1 MSKSTSKDQSGKVY
15 LVGAGPGDL
24 GLVTLRAKECI
35 ENADVIVYDHLANPE
50 LLRWARND
58 AEIIYAGKESGESRT
73 QHEINTLLI
82 DKAREG
88 KQVVRLKGG
97 DPFVFGR
104 GAEEAQAIADAGIA
118 FEIVPGITSAIA
130 GPAYAGIPMTH
141 REHNSHVTFFTGH
154 EDPAKAESAID
165 YAALAKLGG
174 TQVMLMGVERLEP
187 ITREMLK
194 QGVRE
199 DLPVALVRWATTGRQ
214 ETLTGTLR
222 DIAVRAVDRG
232 FEAPA
237 VAVFGEVVALRESL
251 NWYEKR
257 PLSGKRIVVTRSRKQ
272 ASALSS
278 KLRALGADVLEL
290 PTIRIEPPSDLR
302 AFAELVQDAHTYD
315 WIVFTSA
322 TGVEAFF
329 EIFFKLYDDAREIG
343 GVRIATIGPATA
355 QRVKDFHLHVD
366 LQPEEFVAEAVV
378 REFKKQGSIENVR
391 ILLVRAEKARDVLPR
406 ELSAAGAI
414 VDEAFAYRTVPET
427 RDTTGAR
434 RQLAKEAADLIT
446 FTSSSTVEN
455 FLALGLPWPKGMR
468 VASIGP
474 ITSKTARD
482 HSLTVDVEARRHDI
496 DGLVQAI
503 CDFFAPRNASKQKQS

>member
-1 MSKSTSKDQSGKVY
+1 MSTSKNQTGIVY

-50 LLRWARND
+50 ILRWARED
-58 AEIIYAGKESGESRT
+58 AEIIYAGKEAGES
-73 QHEINTLLI
+73 QLDQQEINALLI
-82 DKAREG
+82 EKARQG

-104 GAEEAQAIADAGIA
+104 GAEEAEAIAAEEIP

-141 REHNSHVTFFTGH
+141 RAHNSHVTFFTGH
-154 EDPAKAESAID
+154 EDPTKAEGAID

-174 TQVMLMGVERLEP
+174 TQVMLMGVERLGSV
-187 ITREMLK
+187 TSEMLK
-194 QGVRE
+194 QGVRG
-199 DLPVALVRWATTGRQ
+199 DLPVALVRSATTGQQ
-214 ETLTGTLR
+214 ETLTGTLS
-222 DIAVRAVDRG
+222 DIAQKAVANDFR
-232 FEAPA
+232 APA
-237 VAVFGEVVALRESL
+237 VAVFGEVVALRDEL

-257 PLSGKRIVVTRSRKQ
+257 PLLGKRIVVTRTRKQ
-272 ASALSS
+272 AGVLSNE
-278 KLRALGADVLEL
+278 LRALGAHVIEL
-290 PTIRIEPPSDLR
+290 PTIRIEPPSNLR
-302 AFAELVQDAHTYD
+302 EFAELVQDAYMYD
-315 WIVFTSA
+315 WFVFTSA
-322 TGVEAFF
+322 NGVEAFF

-343 GVRIATIGPATA
+343 GARIAAIGPATA

-378 REFKKQGSIENVR
+378 REFKKQGSIENLR
-391 ILLVRAEKARDVLPR
+391 TLLVRAEKARDTLPK
-406 ELSAAGAI
+406 ELSGLGAI

-427 RDTTGAR
+427 RDTSGAR
-434 RQLAKEAADLIT
+434 RQLAQDGADLIT

-468 VASIGP
+468 IASIGP
-474 ITSKTARD
+474 ITSKTIRD
-482 HSLTVDVEARRHDI
+482 QGLKVDIEARRHDI
-496 DGLVQAI
+496 TGLVQAI
-503 CDFFAPRNASKQKQS
+503 RELFEKN

>member
-1 MSKSTSKDQSGKVY
+1 MSARRSKNGKVY

-24 GLVTLRAKECI
+24 GLATLRAKECI
-35 ENADVIVYDHLANPE
+35 EAADIIVYDHLANPE
-50 LLRWARND
+50 MLAWARDD
-58 AEIIYAGKESGESRT
+58 AETIYAGKEPGEHSLS
-73 QHEINTLLI
+73 QPEINALLVE
-82 DKAREG
+82 KAREG
-88 KQVVRLKGG
+88 KKVIRLKGG

-104 GAEEAQAIADAGIA
+104 GAEEAQAIAEAGIE
-118 FEIVPGITSAIA
+118 FEVVPGITSAIA
-130 GPAYAGIPMTH
+130 GPAYAGIPVTH
-141 REHNSHVTFFTGH
+141 RAENSHVTFFTGH
-154 EDPAKAESAID
+154 EDPAKTEGAID

-174 TQVMLMGVERLEP
+174 TQVMLMGVERLGS

-194 QGVRE
+194 QGVRA
-199 DLPVALVRWATTGRQ
+199 DLPVALVRWATTGKQ
-214 ETLTGTLR
+214 ETLTGTLH
-222 DIAVRAVDRG
+222 DIAQRAVASG

-237 VAVFGEVVALRESL
+237 VAVFGDVVALRESL

-257 PLSGKRIVVTRSRKQ
+257 PLSGKRIVVTRTRKQ
-272 ASALSS
+272 ASALSN
-278 KLRALGADVLEL
+278 KLRTLGAHVVEL
-290 PTIRIEPPSDLR
+290 PTIRIEPPGDVR
-302 AFAELVQDAHTYD
+302 GFAQLVQDAHIYD

-322 TGVEAFF
+322 NGVEAFF

-343 GVRIATIGPATA
+343 GARIAAIGPATA
-355 QRVKDFHLHVD
+355 QRVKDFRFHVD
-366 LQPEEFVAEAVV
+366 LQPDEFVAEAVAK
-378 REFKKQGSIENVR
+378 EFRKQGSVENAR
-391 ILLVRAEKARDVLPR
+391 ILVVRAEKARDVLPK

-434 RQLAKEAADLIT
+434 RQLAKEGADLIT

-455 FLALGLPWPKGMR
+455 FLALGLPWPKGIR
-468 VASIGP
+468 IASIGP

-503 CDFFAPRNASKQKQS
+503 CDFFARRNASKRS